1 MCPPGYRLTQIGKII
16 EKRLNNI
23 KNEFTTAK
31 IEEYIIMPNHVHFIL
46 QIIERV
52 DTRPTPTISDI
63 ICSFKSRTT
72 NDIIKKVKQ
81 GEINYYDSR
90 IWQRNYYEHV
100 IRNEKEYYKIVE
112 YIQNNPLK
120 WEEDKYFEM

>member
-1 MCPPGYRLTQIGKII
+1 
-16 EKRLNNI
+16 
-23 KNEFTTAK
+23 
-31 IEEYIIMPNHVHFIL
+31 MPNHVHFIL

-72 NDIIKKVKQ
+72 NDIIKMVKQ
-81 GEINYYDSR
+81 GKINYFDAK

-100 IRNEKEYYKIVE
+100 IRNEKEYYKILE